1 MDAICGYRQ
10 PTSNPNRRGP
20 ATRRASKRSRD
31 AADDSLRSESGRRG
45 AAATERAREGG
56 GGEVVAASRGA
67 EVVADRGGRQPLAE
81 ERRWVA
87 EGRSPHVEETDE
99 AQLRPLLAKEMEKP
113 RLRSPLRGGRRSRE
127 ERREAELARRR
138 GGGEGRVGD
147 GGAAMGRGGGGVWS
161 WRSAGGRGGGGRC
174 EQRWRMQRQVDA
186 VCSIQVG

>member
-20 ATRRASKRSRD
+20 ATRRASKRSR
-31 AADDSLRSESGRRG
+31 AARGDFDKRERRREESGDSERQAKRR
-45 AAATERAREGG
+45 
-56 GGEVVAASRGA
+56 GEVVAASRGA

-113 RLRSPLRGGRRSRE
+113 RLRSPLTEESGLLTRE
-127 ERREAELARRR
+127 SARRGCGRPSR
-138 GGGEGRVGD
+138 GSGPL
-147 GGAAMGRGGGGVWS
+147 A
-161 WRSAGGRGGGGRC
+161 
-174 EQRWRMQRQVDA
+174 
-186 VCSIQVG
+186 